1 MFILDGIHIIDYISP
16 MKSDIVRNPEQDCK
30 IAKVYEECKQL
41 LKQRE
46 INGNR

>member
-1 MFILDGIHIIDYISP
+1 MFILDGIHIIDYITP
-16 MKSDIVRNPEQDCK
+16 MKPYIVCNPEQDHR